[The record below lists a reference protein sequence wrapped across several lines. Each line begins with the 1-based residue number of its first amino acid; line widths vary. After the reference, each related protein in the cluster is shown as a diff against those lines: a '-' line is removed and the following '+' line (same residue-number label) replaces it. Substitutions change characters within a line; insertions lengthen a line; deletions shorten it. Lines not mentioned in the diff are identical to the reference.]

1 VKLSIS
7 FNCLSNLRLINL
19 GLCIMVVPFFLL
31 GRCIWK
37 TATFFRTSLSLHSSL
52 RFEIV
57 CVSFFFQHKQQRK
70 TSIFTTCEVCK
81 QELNNHLT
89 AYSFLFVFTVNPSK
103 KNKCKYYCFFRD
115 AIFLFFCLHLH
126 FFSLF
131 GLSNV
136 NQ

>member
-1 VKLSIS
+1 MKLSIS

-31 GRCIWK
+31 GRCVWK

-57 CVSFFFQHKQQRK
+57 CVSFLFQNKSSKKK
-70 TSIFTTCEVCK
+70 TSIWSV
-81 QELNNHLT
+81 QASNHLT
-89 AYSFLFVFTVNPSK
+89 AFSFLFVFTVNPSK